1 MARYLFRA
9 KPETEEMFR
18 QRTNNV
24 KAMVAIQVRRT
35 DKKTEAFYQPIEAY
49 MKHVEEYF
57 EKIEI
62 ENETKLEEKRVYV
75 ASDDPNI
82 LDECKQKFPGFF
94 FINEL
99 LFFSKEIKQFFF
111 KHGYSFWERA

>member
-49 MKHVEEYF
+49 MKHVKEYF

-62 ENETKLEEKRVYV
+62 ENKTKLEEKRVYV

-94 FINEL
+94 FFNEL
-99 LFFSKEIKQFFF
+99 IFF
-111 KHGYSFWERA
+111 KRHKTILFKRGL